1 MIARLE
7 GVLREKQPTRVV
19 IDVGGVGYEALIPL
33 STFARLPDE
42 GKTVALRIH
51 TQLRDDAL
59 QLFGFATETE
69 RAAFGLLLH
78 ANRVGPKLAQ
88 TILSGIEAEELVAAI
103 RAENVAALRSVPGIG
118 AKTAERIVVELRERA
133 GDLALAGEAAPAG
146 PAAAAGGR
154 GSEEG
159 AREQLLSAL
168 LNLQVGR
175 GQAERVVERVIG
187 ECGEEAPIEELVRAA
202 LRSLAR

>member
-1 MIARLE
+1 MIARIE
-7 GVLREKQPTRVV
+7 GVLLVKEPTRVV
-19 IDVGGVGYEALIPL
+19 VDVAGVGYEALVPL

-42 GKTVALRIH
+42 GKTVALRIRTH
-51 TQLRDDAL
+51 LRDDAL

-69 RAAFGLLLH
+69 RAAFELLLH

-88 TILSGIEAEELVAAI
+88 TILSGIEAADLITAI
-103 RAENVAALRSVPGIG
+103 REENVAALRSVPGIG
-118 AKTAERIVVELRERA
+118 AKTAERIVVELRDRVQ
-133 GDLALAGEAAPAG
+133 GLAPARSEG
-146 PAAAAGGR
+146 APARATA
-154 GSEEG
+154 SEEG
-159 AREQLLSAL
+159 ARQQLVSAL

-187 ECGEEAPIEELVRAA
+187 ECGEDAPIEDLVRAA

>member
-1 MIARLE
+1 MIARIE
-7 GVLREKQPTRVV
+7 GTLREKQPTRVV
-19 IDVGGVGYEALIPL
+19 VDVGGVGYEALIPL

-42 GKTVALRIH
+42 GKTVALRIR

-69 RAAFGLLLH
+69 RDAFELLLH

-88 TILSGIEAEELVAAI
+88 TILSGIEAEDLIEAI

-118 AKTAERIVVELRERA
+118 AKTAERIVVELRDRVQALPPARPA
-133 GDLALAGEAAPAG
+133 GGPGAPAAPVADAG
-146 PAAAAGGR
+146 
-154 GSEEG
+154 S
-159 AREQLLSAL
+159 ARDQLVSAL

-175 GQAERVVERVIG
+175 GQAERVVEGVIQ
-187 ECGEEAPIEELVRAA
+187 ECGEDAPIEQLVRAA
-202 LRSLAR
+202 LKSLTG